1 MLKFANPAYLF
12 LLLLIIPMVAWYVL
26 RQLRGGEPTLKVSDT
41 RSFVQF
47 PKTYRNYLRHL
58 PFLLRLLAV
67 ACVIIV
73 LARPQRTDRF
83 HNESIEGINIMMTMD
98 ISSSMLAEDLRPN
111 RLEASK
117 NVAAEFVNGRPN
129 DAIGLVV
136 FSSES
141 FTQCPMTSDHTA
153 LINLMQS
160 VRSGIIEDGTAIG
173 LGLANAINRI
183 KDCEGKSKVIILLTD
198 GSNNCGDIAP
208 ITAAEIAKQF
218 GIRIYTIGI
227 GTTGEAPYPVQT
239 SFGIRYQNIPV
250 DIDETT
256 LRTIAETTG
265 GQYFRA
271 TDNKK
276 LKAIYEEIDKMEKIK
291 INVNEYSQKTEE
303 YLPYAVLAFLLI
315 IAELLLRNTI
325 LKRIP

>member
-183 KDCEGKSKVIILLTD
+183 KDCEGKSKVIILLTVRHTHLYHRHRHHRRSALPRTD
-198 GSNNCGDIAP
+198 QFWHTLSEHTGRYRRNH
-208 ITAAEIAKQF
+208 AAHHSRNYRRTVLQ
-218 GIRIYTIGI
+218 GHRQQ
-227 GTTGEAPYPVQT
+227 EAE
-239 SFGIRYQNIPV
+239 SHLRRDRQN
-250 DIDETT
+250 
-256 LRTIAETTG
+256 G
-265 GQYFRA
+265 K
-271 TDNKK
+271 N
-276 LKAIYEEIDKMEKIK
+276 
-291 INVNEYSQKTEE
+291 NVNEYSQKTEE
-303 YLPYAVLAFLLI
+303 YLPYAVIAFLLI

>member
-1 MLKFANPAYLF
+1 MQFANPSYLF
-12 LLLLIIPMVAWYVL
+12 LLIVLLPMIAWYIFK
-26 RQLRGGEPTLKVSDT
+26 QLKSGEPTVRMSDT
-41 RSFVQF
+41 RAFLKI
-47 PKTYRNYLRHL
+47 PKTYKNYLYHL
-58 PFLLRLLAV
+58 PFVLRLLV
-67 ACVIIV
+67 VTCIIIV

-98 ISSSMLAEDLRPN
+98 ISSSMLAEDLKPN

-117 NVAAEFVNGRPN
+117 DVAADFINERPN

-141 FTQCPMTSDHTA
+141 FTQCPMTSDHAA
-153 LINLMQS
+153 LISLMQN
-160 VRSGIIEDGTAIG
+160 VESGIIEDGTAIG

-208 ITAAEIAKQF
+208 TTAAEIAKKF
-218 GIRIYTIGI
+218 GIRIYTIGL
-227 GTTGEAPYPVQT
+227 GTNGEAPYPIQT
-239 SFGIRYQNIPV
+239 NFGVRYQNIKV
-250 DIDETT
+250 DIDEPT
-256 LRTIAETTG
+256 LQQIAQITG

-276 LKAIYEEIDKMEKIK
+276 LKAIYDEIDQMEKIK
-291 INVNEYSQKTEE
+291 INTSEYSQKTEE
-303 YLPYAVLAFLLI
+303 YLTFALIACLLLI
-315 IAELLLRNTI
+315 IEIVLRNTI
-325 LKRIP
+325 LRKIP